1 MISEREDS
9 KKIELEERQYK
20 PPFSSRAFIFYQKD
34 RNFRFEVICRKS
46 YQYGSECNGQYKE

>member
-20 PPFSSRAFIFYQKD
+20 PPFSSRAFIFYPKD

-46 YQYGSECNGQYKE
+46 YQ